1 MPIKTRRER
10 LDESPERC
18 GLGYRR
24 CIGRHLGAACIWCH
38 AGKSV
43 EEVKAENRQLRERV
57 KKFCLCEVGHDRPY
71 WKCPVHGDVSL

>member
-24 CIGRHLGAACIWCH
+24 CIGRHLGNCIWCH
-38 AGKSV
+38 NAKTI
-43 EEVKAENRQLRERV
+43 EEVEAEKSATHHEN
-57 KKFCLCEVGHDRPY
+57 
-71 WKCPVHGDVSL
+71 